1 VKTIYE
7 ILALLAA
14 MSITACSNDS
24 TLSEPATQER
34 QEQKTQMLFEGTIQ
48 HGNATRVAGTSS
60 PQYTEM
66 AVGNI
71 VGAFIYRTG
80 LTAKETTGEGYG
92 FNNKK
97 LTRVSGTRQLYTPDI
112 VDFPTE
118 GTRAVDIYA
127 YAPYDE
133 AYTSLTTQT
142 FAVQEDQSTTD
153 GYIKSDLLYGKLSNV
168 AKTSTINYQVVPITF
183 DHKLT
188 QIIVKVKIGAAI
200 YASDLQGTDVML
212 TGISRTGNIN
222 LQTGEAAIANPSTA
236 LSQHTRS
243 QQVKVFVYGQTEEGT
258 DDLTVTQGYAVVYPH
273 NEYDLVNAKLE
284 FTIGTTTY
292 KANLKTATTTQ
303 WDAGKS
309 YTYEVTVSQAGLSV
323 TTSLSDWVTGAETP
337 GTAE

>member
-153 GYIKSDLLYGKLSNV
+153 GYIKSVSE
-168 AKTSTINYQVVPITF
+168 AK
-183 DHKLT
+183 
-188 QIIVKVKIGAAI
+188 
-200 YASDLQGTDVML
+200 
-212 TGISRTGNIN
+212 
-222 LQTGEAAIANPSTA
+222 
-236 LSQHTRS
+236 
-243 QQVKVFVYGQTEEGT
+243 
-258 DDLTVTQGYAVVYPH
+258 DDDYRQ
-273 NEYDLVNAKLE
+273 LE
-284 FTIGTTTY
+284 FRSLHF
-292 KANLKTATTTQ
+292 NLF
-303 WDAGKS
+303 
-309 YTYEVTVSQAGLSV
+309 
-323 TTSLSDWVTGAETP
+323 P
-337 GTAE
+337 M

>member
-1 VKTIYE
+1 MKTIYE
-7 ILALLAA
+7 ILTLLAA
-14 MSITACSNDS
+14 LSFMACNADS
-24 TLSEPATQER
+24 TLAEPARETE
-34 QEQKTQMLFEGTIQ
+34 QEQTTQILLEGTIRN
-48 HGNATRVAGTSS
+48 GNATRVAGTES
-60 PQYTEM
+60 PQNTEM
-66 AVGNI
+66 VVGNT

-97 LTRVSGTRQLYTPDI
+97 LTRVSGTRQLFTPDI

-133 AYTSLTTQT
+133 TYTSLTTQT

-153 GYIKSDLLYGKLSNV
+153 GYIKSDLLYGKLTNE

-200 YASDLQGTDVML
+200 YATDLQGTDVML

-222 LQTGEAAIANPSTA
+222 LQTGEAAIANPSTDV
-236 LSQHTRS
+236 SQHTRTE
-243 QQVKVFVYGQTEEGT
+243 QVKVFVYGQTEEGT
-258 DDLTVTQGYAVVYPH
+258 DDLNVTQGYSVVYPH
-273 NEYDLVNAKLE
+273 NEYDLVNAKIE
-284 FTIGTTTY
+284 FTVGPTTY
-292 KANLKTATTTQ
+292 QASLKTTNITE
-303 WDAGKS
+303 WVAGLS
-309 YTYEVTVSQAGLSV
+309 YTYEVTVSQAGLSI
-323 TTSLSDWVTGAETP
+323 TASLSDWVEGGNTP
-337 GTAE
+337 GIAE